1 MPYEILELFDE
12 QPQAKPSGKYEI
24 LERFDEGPSE
34 ENQNSQY
41 NFSEETWPQYGA
53 RQIGRGASRIA
64 ESVAG
69 LPGSVYET
77 LKSLPENAQSALESA
92 IPGGPIPAKIIK
104 TVGGAV
110 GKQLPTPESI
120 KGYIAKLAPQ
130 NYFEPQDIVERGLD
144 EVAREV
150 PRIAVDLLTG
160 GASAT
165 PRFLGKVA
173 SRVLPGFV
181 TSELGGGP
189 LMQTIA
195 NLVGAGGFEAWAHKK
210 SGMNLVK
217 FAEETEQ
224 AQYKIADKQ
233 AQKIYLQGE
242 PLQRG
247 IDKLAKDIRQG
258 GTGMESSAIKRV
270 SKEVNDINKIINKTG
285 TKVGQVNLRRA
296 IKQKKH
302 INALIKDRL
311 EKAGSETEVNWLK
324 RINGTLNEQ
333 IEKAEK
339 ANPDFGKPY
348 RRAETLAENLGTI
361 KETDDYMKNIMENPL
376 FFKFKPGKLKRFFTW
391 GVKRKPS
398 RDIIHFFKNNKPE
411 LQEYAALAFD
421 SAMKRDEQGVKKY
434 LDLLKKYGM
443 DI

>member
-12 QPQAKPSGKYEI
+12 QPSLKPLGKYEI
-24 LERFDEGPSE
+24 LERFDEEPIGE
-34 ENQNSQY
+34 KENSQY
-41 NFSEETWPQYGA
+41 NFSEETWPEYGA
-53 RQIGRGASRIA
+53 RQLGRGASRIA
-64 ESVAG
+64 ESVGG
-69 LPGSVYET
+69 LPGSIYGT
-77 LKSLPENAQSALESA
+77 LKSLPETSKSALESLV
-92 IPGGPIPAKIIK
+92 PGGPIPAKIIK
-104 TVGGAV
+104 TVAGTIGE
-110 GKQLPTPESI
+110 QLPTPESI
-120 KGYIAKLAPQ
+120 KGHIAKLAPE
-130 NYFEPQDIVERGLD
+130 NYFEPQDIVERGID
-144 EVAREV
+144 ELATEV
-150 PRIAVDLLTG
+150 PRIAVDILTG

-165 PRFLGKVA
+165 PRFLGKIA
-173 SRVLPGFV
+173 SRVAPGFI

-210 SGMNLVK
+210 SGMNLIK
-217 FAEETEQ
+217 FAEDTEQ
-224 AQYKIADKQ
+224 AQYKLADKQ

-242 PLQRG
+242 PLQRS

-258 GTGMESSAIKRV
+258 GTGMESTAIKRV
-270 SKEVNDINKIINKTG
+270 TQEVNDINKIINKTG
-285 TKVGQVNLRRA
+285 TKVGQINLRRA

-311 EKAGSETEVNWLK
+311 EKSGSETEVNWLK

-339 ANPDFGKPY
+339 ANLDFGKPY

-361 KETDDYMKNIMENPL
+361 KETDDYMKSIMENPL
-376 FFKFKPGKLKRFFTW
+376 FSKFKPGKLKRLFTW

-398 RDIIHFFKNNKPE
+398 RDVIHFFKKNKPE

-421 SAMKRDEQGVKKY
+421 AAMKRDEQGVKRY
-434 LDLLKKYGM
+434 LDLLKKFGM